1 MIPEGSK
8 NLSPAYSPGVDIPE
22 VVLIKVRQYFVLMP
36 SPQLNRVRVF
46 WLLLAFAVF
55 FAGVLLFQ
63 SRAASVQDFP
73 SPVHIS
79 VDWST
84 RHLMYSGEPKGPNA
98 RIAMQDPRY
107 LRHLSIYGK
116 HESFSEER
124 EADDE
129 WRWFREPW
137 RFRRHEESPLN
148 RDWQFKLGANAVTG
162 NNAGPF
168 GPGYSFP
175 AKFSFDINATPSCI
189 NDFVV
194 FTTGL
199 AGATG
204 GQASIVA
211 LNKLYSGS
219 GGICGTGQPSVLW
232 AYNTNLSGDAN
243 GVIYSSP
250 ALSLDGSKV
259 TFVET
264 SNGGAAILKILKW
277 VSGQGTVSNAVAPTP
292 ITTGNAWSTCPTSGT
307 SCLFS
312 LTFSGG
318 AADSYSSP
326 FYNYAND
333 TLYVGDDNG
342 RLHKFTGVFAGT
354 PAEATTGGWPMT
366 ISSGIYL
373 TGPVFDSV
381 SGNIFVADVNTSL
394 HYVRD
399 TASTV
404 GACASGSPP
413 CIGTPSLTVA
423 VNGDVGVFDPPT
435 VDITSQKVFVYPAID
450 PNGNNGVIQATTA
463 LGSPVDTALGSGAN
477 NYIYSGGFDK
487 NYHSGNYAS
496 GFIYACGTS
505 PTTQLYRIGFN
516 SSGVMNSATQTG
528 SVALSSSIPTCSP
541 ITEIVNKTNDYIF
554 FGLDSFGG
562 SATNCGSG
570 CLMGL
575 NLKGITWPPSLSTF
589 SSLAVSGGSSAIV
602 VDNVGAGGQESSVYF
617 GPGQGGNCTSPS
629 GSGCAVKATQSGLN

>member
-1 MIPEGSK
+1 
-8 NLSPAYSPGVDIPE
+8 
-22 VVLIKVRQYFVLMP
+22 MP

-46 WLLLAFAVF
+46 LLLLAFAVL

-63 SRAASVQDFP
+63 SRAASPHDFT
-73 SPVHIS
+73 SPVHAS
-79 VDWST
+79 LDWST
-84 RHLMYSGEPKGPNA
+84 RHLIYSGEPRGPNA
-98 RIAMQDPRY
+98 RIAIQDPRY

-116 HESFSEER
+116 HGAISEER
-124 EADDE
+124 EGLDD
-129 WRWFREPW
+129 WRWFRGPR
-137 RFRRHEESPLN
+137 RFRWHEEPPLK
-148 RDWQFKLGANAVTG
+148 RDWQFNLGTNAVTG
-162 NNAGPF
+162 NNAAPF
-168 GPGYSFP
+168 GPGYTFP
-175 AKFSFDINATPSCI
+175 AKFSFDINATPSCA

-211 LNKLYSGS
+211 LNELYSGS
-219 GGICGTGQPSVLW
+219 GAGGTGICGTGQPSVMW
-232 AYNTNLSGDAN
+232 AYNTNQSGDTN

-259 TFVET
+259 AFVET
-264 SNGGAAILKILKW
+264 NNGAAILKILKW

-312 LTFSGG
+312 LAFSGG
-318 AADSYSSP
+318 ATDSYSSP
-326 FYNYAND
+326 FYSYAND

-342 RLHKFTGVFAGT
+342 QLHKFTGVFAGA
-354 PAEATTGGWPMT
+354 PAEAATAGWPMT
-366 ISSGIYL
+366 ISSGIVL
-373 TGPVFDSV
+373 TGPVFDPV

-394 HYVRD
+394 HYVRE
-399 TASTV
+399 TGSTV

-423 VNGDVGVFDPPT
+423 INGDVGVFDPPT
-435 VDITSQKVFVYPAID
+435 VDITSQKVFVYSAID

-463 LGSPVDTALGSGAN
+463 LGSPVDIALGSGAN

-487 NYHSGNYAS
+487 NYHSGSYGS
-496 GFIYACGTS
+496 GFLYACGTS
-505 PTTQLYRIGFN
+505 PSTTLYRIGFN
-516 SSGVMNSATQTG
+516 SIGVMNSAAQTG
-528 SVALSSSIPTCSP
+528 SVALSGSIPTCSP
-541 ITEIVNKTNDYIF
+541 ITEIVNGTKDYIF

-575 NLKGITWPPSLSTF
+575 NLTGISWPPSLSAF

-602 VDNVGAGGQESSVYF
+602 VDNVGTGGQESSVYF
-617 GPGQGGNCTSPS
+617 GPGQGGNCTSPP